1 MNKRRILYILGFVV
15 ITMGYLYISA
25 PIAYAD
31 NHTANNSTNETDTAP
46 NISYGEVLSI
56 ISNPRTGFDEYQ
68 DVREWWE
75 ANKGEV
81 ELTDRNRQR
90 LDEYLRRAGNN
101 DRSVDTDVSLSGS
114 QRISDDVRVTGY
126 QFDQEN
132 ETVQM
137 TIQSDYNQYITIT
150 DVGAQSNYQRFT
162 FQSIQLDQGEQ
173 VVTADAQYI
182 QSDGIQAVAISD
194 NDEGVGNV
202 VTSGEPSKGY
212 FETLKWWYVPTAVLV
227 AVAYLAYKAKS
238 KIEEIKNR
246 HKGDIV
252 PVE

>member
-15 ITMGYLYISA
+15 ITIGYIYISA

-31 NHTANNSTNETDTAP
+31 TNTNNSTNETAP

-56 ISNPRTGFDEYQ
+56 ISNPRTGFGEYQ
-68 DVREWWE
+68 QVRAWYD
-75 ANKGEV
+75 ANKADV
-81 ELTDRNRQR
+81 ELTDRNRNR
-90 LDEYLRRAGNN
+90 ISEYLRRASNN

-114 QRISDDVRVTGY
+114 KRISDDVRVTGY
-126 QFDQEN
+126 NFSQTES
-132 ETVQM
+132 TVRM

-162 FQSIQLDQGEQ
+162 FQSIQLDKGEQ

-227 AVAYLAYKAKS
+227 AVVYLAYKTKS
-238 KIEEIKNR
+238 KIVQIKNR